1 MNYEKYNNVSANS
14 NFLKYEFNSFGPKGV
29 IQKCIHFTETS
40 NAQIF
45 NLAFGNLLENGSID
59 DLAIDNN
66 LDRNKIL
73 ATVVSIIYEFSYHYP
88 EKWVFFCGSTIER
101 TRLYRMAITTN
112 FEELSNDFEILGV
125 IDDIELGFVYKPFQ
139 KGINYFGFLIK
150 QKNS

>member
-1 MNYEKYNNVSANS
+1 MNYEKYSNVIANS
-14 NFLKYEFNSFGPKGV
+14 NFSQYEFTSIGPKGE
-29 IQKCIHFTETS
+29 IKKCIHFIETS

-45 NLAFGNLLENGSID
+45 NLAFGNLLEDGNID

-73 ATVVSIIYEFSYHYP
+73 ATVVSIIYEFSTHYP
-88 EKWVFFCGSTIER
+88 TKWIFFCGSTIER

-125 IDDIELGFVYKPFQ
+125 IDDNILGYINMPFQ

-150 QKNS
+150 QKNT